1 MAAPFVDTARIT
13 VRAGNGG
20 NGAVAFHREKYVAN
34 GGPDGGDGGRGGSI
48 VLVTDRNLST
58 LMDFRYKRKYV
69 AENGADGSGARRTG
83 KDGKDLIIRV
93 PDGTVIR
100 DAETQQIIQ
109 DMSGCARYVLHGA
122 AEAAGAT
129 SISPPPPVRRL
140 VSPRLACLARVG
152 RWCWS

>member
-83 KDGKDLIIRV
+83 KDGKEH
-93 PDGTVIR
+93 P
-100 DAETQQIIQ
+100 AERGQQGSSQ
-109 DMSGCARYVLHGA
+109 DRQLSLHHPHA
-122 AEAAGAT
+122 Q
-129 SISPPPPVRRL
+129 P
-140 VSPRLACLARVG
+140 G
-152 RWCWS
+152 RGLCG